1 MQGYLGLSLLA
12 MVLFGINAVIYKL
25 ALNID
30 AVSLTLISF
39 ATSALATFIYWF
51 FFVTDKQ
58 VSQQGVL
65 LAVTGGVISVLA
77 FIAFIRAL
85 QLGEASIVNTIRALS
100 AAVTVI
106 VAILVLGE
114 KLTLLKG
121 LGIVLAIVAAVL
133 LSV

>member
-100 AAVTVI
+100 AAVTV
-106 VAILVLGE
+106 
-114 KLTLLKG
+114 
-121 LGIVLAIVAAVL
+121 
-133 LSV
+133 